1 MTVVAG
7 VVENN
12 DDYDI
17 IGSDEF
23 RRHRHVTRRQ
33 RGGER

>member
-1 MTVVAG
+1 MTVVAD

-17 IGSDEF
+17 IGNDEF
-23 RRHRHVTRRQ
+23 RRNSHVT
-33 RGGER
+33 

>member
-1 MTVVAG
+1 MTVVAD

-23 RRHRHVTRRQ
+23 RRNSHVT
-33 RGGER
+33 